1 MVYEHNSNRN
11 TLMYMMRMSLMTL
24 TRGRPG
30 AMNSPI
36 QTVPFSKYD
45 VRYIIITITRVN
57 YLSLP
62 CSNFTRNKI
71 LELQKKNNLVVDHTK
86 NIVGHVKLEEIDDFS
101 ETILYQDLWISW
113 E

>member
-1 MVYEHNSNRN
+1 MFKLH
-11 TLMYMMRMSLMTL
+11 
-24 TRGRPG
+24 
-30 AMNSPI
+30 
-36 QTVPFSKYD
+36 
-45 VRYIIITITRVN
+45 
-57 YLSLP
+57 
-62 CSNFTRNKI
+62 RNKI